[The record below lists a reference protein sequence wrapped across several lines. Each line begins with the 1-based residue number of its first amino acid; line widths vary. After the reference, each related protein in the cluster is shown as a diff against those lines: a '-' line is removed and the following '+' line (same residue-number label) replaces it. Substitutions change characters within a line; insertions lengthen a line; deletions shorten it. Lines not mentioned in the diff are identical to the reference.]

1 MGVYIPDMSMPTT
14 CAKCPLGHINA
25 KRYAIECYAEYPTKL
40 FDYDLAR
47 HSTNPFC
54 PLVPVPNHGRL
65 VDADALIEHLGDV
78 EYKGAVKRVLIQAT
92 TIIEGDAT
100 DAERAKWVYDIE
112 PDMFRCSK
120 CNGFAPRNDYPF
132 CHWCGAKMENAPTII
147 PAEEGE

>member
-1 MGVYIPDMSMPTT
+1 MSGIYIKGMRKPDCGLTVTIYPDGRVVQF
-14 CAKCPLGHINA
+14 LGYGE
-25 KRYAIECYAEYPTKL
+25 KKQLGTAI
-40 FDYDLAR
+40 
-47 HSTNPFC
+47 
-54 PLVPVPNHGRL
+54 PVPEHGRL

-100 DAERAKWVYDIE
+100 DAERAKWVYDTE

-132 CHWCGAKMENAPTII
+132 CHWCGAKMEVN
-147 PAEEGE
+147 G